1 MSARLREKE
10 KDSSSTS
17 FARSRL
23 IDQRFRY
30 FSVLMKQFL
39 VFFWL
44 CCATLSA
51 VAQSTNR
58 SVVATI
64 DGRPIS
70 REEFVYAYQKN
81 KMLSG
86 QVSLAPR
93 DYLNLYLDYLLKV
106 ADAQA
111 AGLDTSKSFR
121 KEFRL
126 YRDSQLAKRLVNP
139 TFIDSV
145 AKVAYQKEEQQLN
158 GKDKLELSHILLAV
172 PSTATASQREAIS
185 QRADSI
191 YQLIL
196 SGTDFSLLA
205 QKYSEDQ
212 GTAHNGGR
220 LPTIYPGMT
229 ELAFEEAAYRLG
241 VNQVSRPVLSSYG
254 YHIILMRNRQH
265 LPPFAEVYPSI
276 VENLRKNDIEEMAA
290 QQSLALIQ
298 QKTGQSRA
306 STMDSLART
315 LSIEDKTLALLL
327 QEYHDGLLVYE
338 ISKQKVWDAAEKA
351 PIALAEVF
359 KRNRKS
365 LKWSQPRFVGYIV
378 GAQTKALAKQA
389 KKLLRKGVP
398 ANMEIRDYL
407 ASTLNKDSVVAMA
420 KGRYIVQKGENSTI
434 DNLAFGVKTARVFLL
449 HENMPFTML
458 SGRIEKRPQSYEDA
472 RSEVLELRQKE
483 LEALWL
489 EQLRRT
495 HRITINEDVVKTIP
509 LAQ

>member
-10 KDSSSTS
+10 NAFSLTS

-23 IDQRFRY
+23 IHQRFRY
-30 FSVLMKQFL
+30 FSVLMKQIL

-81 KMLSG
+81 KVLSG

-126 YRDSQLAKRLVNP
+126 YRDSQLAKRLVNQ

-145 AKVAYQKEEQQLN
+145 AKVIYKKEEQQLN

-191 YQLIL
+191 YRLIL
-196 SGTDFSLLA
+196 SGTDFSQLA

-212 GTAHNGGR
+212 GTARNGGR

-241 VNQVSRPVLSSYG
+241 VNQVSHPVLSSYG

-265 LPPFAEVYPSI
+265 VPP
-276 VENLRKNDIEEMAA
+276 
-290 QQSLALIQ
+290 LIQ

-306 STMDSLART
+306 SIMDSLART
-315 LSIEDKTLALLL
+315 LPTEDKTLALLL

-338 ISKQKVWDAAEKA
+338 ISKQKVWDAAEKD

-434 DNLAFGVKTARVFLL
+434 DNLAFGVKSARVFLL

-458 SGRIEKRPQSYEDA
+458 AGRIEKRPQSYEDA